1 MLSACALGPDT
12 LVHFTGL
19 VTHVI
24 LALWSVLL
32 YTVSPLRMN
41 LQVRSLKEM
50 HICIYKSSHMLVHM
64 SEVHWHMHAF
74 SKSGCVFVYFTV

>member
-41 LQVRSLKEM
+41 LQVEDSQRCE
-50 HICIYKSSHMLVHM
+50 
-64 SEVHWHMHAF
+64 
-74 SKSGCVFVYFTV
+74 CVFASPIM